1 MGIIPNIRNIFYVFG
16 QSLYR
21 KKVTVVLTLKYKE
34 LTLFIDFI
42 HDKPPLPKEDE
53 PEPKRAKLDDI
64 QIKEELEEEC
74 DEDEENIGDEEIP
87 PEELESMLNDSVNI
101 PKKTPDPVVP
111 HSAYVKVS
119 NTITKFKISEKKKL
133 KILIY
138 SSE

>member
-1 MGIIPNIRNIFYVFG
+1 M
-16 QSLYR
+16 
-21 KKVTVVLTLKYKE
+21 
-34 LTLFIDFI
+34 
-42 HDKPPLPKEDE
+42 PKEDE

-101 PKKTPDPVVP
+101 PKKMPEPVVP

-119 NTITKFKISEKKKL
+119 NSTMGTPIEAFIAHML
-133 KILIY
+133 LF
-138 SSE
+138 

>member
-1 MGIIPNIRNIFYVFG
+1 M
-16 QSLYR
+16 
-21 KKVTVVLTLKYKE
+21 
-34 LTLFIDFI
+34 
-42 HDKPPLPKEDE
+42 PKEDE

-101 PKKTPDPVVP
+101 PKKMPEPVVP

-119 NTITKFKISEKKKL
+119 NTISNLDFMKKHFKNSYL
-133 KILIY
+133 
-138 SSE
+138 